1 MAFRRAHIRKIF
13 VPAPVFLVLSVIV
26 VAELPELLTLTDDTT
41 NDLTVRK
48 ANIVVLRVLPDVS
61 KYGRMSDV
69 VPTSEFVGA

>member
-48 ANIVVLRVLPDVS
+48 ANIVV
-61 KYGRMSDV
+61 M
-69 VPTSEFVGA
+69 